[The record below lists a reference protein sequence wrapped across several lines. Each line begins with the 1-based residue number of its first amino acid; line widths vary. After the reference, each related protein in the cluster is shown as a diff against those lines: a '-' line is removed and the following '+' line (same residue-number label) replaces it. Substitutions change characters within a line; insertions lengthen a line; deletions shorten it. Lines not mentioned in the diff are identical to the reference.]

1 MQPVVISALSR
12 KGGAGK
18 TTLIR
23 AVASALVFNKKR
35 VLLIDFDTNRALA
48 QWVERA
54 VDNGLSS
61 PLLTIA
67 ETTRTAELVGI
78 IDQAFAAASHDYI
91 LIDTPGIGGGWAD
104 TIALQ
109 SDLVVT
115 PIALART
122 DFERGW
128 ETIEWYDRLHE
139 RATDKSLL
147 PTHATVI
154 TRLSTRKKGKVET
167 LLKTH
172 ELFYDELHRVGRPI
186 RHSLRERQ
194 AYQDMDNE
202 GLLGAKAD
210 QLRSDK
216 NPLVHGYAGR
226 VETALHEAVLVT
238 NALIER
244 ANEPP
249 TPVYDAENMG
259 A

>member
-54 VDNGLSS
+54 VENGLSS

-67 ETTRTAELVGI
+67 ETTRTAELVGM
-78 IDQAFAAASHDYI
+78 IDQAYAEGSHDYI

-154 TRLSTRKKGKVET
+154 TRLTTKKRGGVET

-172 ELFYDELHRVGRPI
+172 ELFFDELKRVGRPI
-186 RHSLRERQ
+186 PHALRERQ

-202 GLLGAKAD
+202 GLLGPKAD
-210 QLRSDK
+210 QLRSNK
-216 NPLVHGYAGR
+216 NPLIQNHAAHVQ
-226 VETALHEAVLVT
+226 TALHEAVLVT
-238 NALIER
+238 NALLQR

-249 TPVYDAENMG
+249 SPVNAAKNMG
-259 A
+259 T